1 MMDTFLQGFLV
12 HGPWEAFAVFMFWA
26 YSRLVNDMLAVT
38 RKDAEAFTANAKS
51 IEQNTQVMIEIKD
64 TINKCR
70 KE

>member
-1 MMDTFLQGFLV
+1 MDAVIQGFLV
-12 HGPWEAFAVFMFWA
+12 HGPWAAFALLMFIA

-51 IEQNTQVMIEIKD
+51 IEQNTQVMVEVKD
-64 TINKCR
+64 AILKCR